1 MAEAIAQIT
10 EKLKEIKIAR
20 DNFSRNDLSNEQKFL
35 DDVSEILGKE
45 TTRL

>member
-20 DNFSRNDLSNEQKFL
+20 EMTYQMNKNF
-35 DDVSEILGKE
+35 
-45 TTRL
+45 